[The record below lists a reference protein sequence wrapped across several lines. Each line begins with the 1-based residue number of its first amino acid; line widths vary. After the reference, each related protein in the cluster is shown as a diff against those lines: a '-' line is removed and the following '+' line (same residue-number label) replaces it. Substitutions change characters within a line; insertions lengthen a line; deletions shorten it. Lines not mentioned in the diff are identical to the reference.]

1 MSGAEPE
8 GRDEMQLLAGEYV
21 LCVLDGSEM
30 RAVDRQASAD
40 PVLAQAIAEWERRLA
55 PMLSAV
61 PDVAAPDSLWARIAQ
76 SAALAPDQSQTAA
89 PAARPAAAPWH
100 LAPQPAEAVWP
111 RPVPAARVWPW
122 KAATGASLALAA
134 SLAGLVLLPTLAP
147 PPPREPTAGGRD
159 VAMVA
164 VLTPPETPVET
175 RPGSAPQ
182 MANATDTARLVEPPS
197 DDSDTA
203 RTGGRVAGFLIAGWP
218 DGTVVLTAFAP
229 VPLPPGKTLELWM
242 QSPDGTARR
251 ALGLFSPTGRQAT
264 LATLP
269 PPATVLS
276 LSVEPAGGSP
286 TGAPTGPIAFTGTV
300 RRIQP

>member
-1 MSGAEPE
+1 MSGTEPE

-21 LCVLDGSEM
+21 LCVLDGAEM

-40 PVLAQAIAEWERRLA
+40 PALAQAIAGWERRLA

-61 PDVAAPDSLWARIAQ
+61 PEVAAPDSLWARIAH
-76 SAALAPDQSQTAA
+76 SAALPDQSQTAA
-89 PAARPAAAPWH
+89 PAARPAATPWH
-100 LAPQPAEAVWP
+100 LASQSAEAAWP
-111 RPVPAARVWPW
+111 RPVGAARVWPW

-147 PPPREPTAGGRD
+147 RPPRDPITGGRD

-164 VLTPPETPVET
+164 VLTPPETPAET
-175 RPGSAPQ
+175 RPASAAQ
-182 MANATDTARLVEPPS
+182 MANDTGTTRLAQPPS
-197 DDSDTA
+197 DGSDTA

-218 DGTVVLTAFAP
+218 DGTVVLTALAP

-242 QSPDGTARR
+242 QPPDGTAPR
-251 ALGLFSPTGRQAT
+251 ALGLFSATGRQVT

-276 LSVEPAGGSP
+276 LTVEPAGGSP
-286 TGAPTGPIAFTGTV
+286 TGAPTGPIAFTGTL
-300 RRIQP
+300 RRTQR